1 MCVIGL
7 TNHDN
12 EDDVDVSNENKVWNI
27 HFLAGLD

>member
-12 EDDVDVSNENKVWNI
+12 EDDVDDSNENKVWNI
-27 HFLAGLD
+27 RFLACLD